1 MEDDKEGEEIRWF
14 RCLYPDKEE
23 RNHKALLLG
32 GRPGIK
38 SLYNNLIDRDFDAFT
53 KSVTVHLVKQGQP
66 IVSLLPE
73 ILENKQYL
81 NAFSTDSPP
90 VALTMSSLAL

>member
-1 MEDDKEGEEIRWF
+1 MPAEDDKEGEEIRWF

-53 KSVTVHLVKQGQP
+53 VHLVKQGKP
-66 IVSLLPE
+66 IDCVFTPW
-73 ILENKQYL
+73 
-81 NAFSTDSPP
+81 DSGE
-90 VALTMSSLAL
+90 